1 MPAKKILM
9 DLTPR
14 EQVLFET
21 LRSKK
26 TAKSSDLLEALVD
39 HGLSEPAGPDTTH
52 RHGLIVAMKYLS
64 AKVCVRGWIIER
76 TSGLGRG
83 QNAEYSIAKRF

>member
-1 MPAKKILM
+1 M

-14 EQVLFET
+14 EKVLFDT
-21 LRSKK
+21 LRTRRKV
-26 TAKSSDLLEALVD
+26 KSSDLLEALAD
-39 HGLSEPAGPDTTH
+39 HGLTELEGPKLT
-52 RHGLIVAMKYLS
+52 RHNALIVTMKYLS
-64 AKVCVRGWIIER
+64 AKVCVSGWIIER